1 MNAERGGGGRQAV
14 HYFFKLMDQAPLIH
28 RRCAL
33 TSALFMA
40 QYWDPL
46 RDLVALQD
54 RMNRLF
60 DEAAQRR
67 AREEGEEGEIERPD
81 WTPAADVYNLEGEY
95 LIVVDL
101 PGVSRDALNISLNDN
116 RLLISGERP
125 ADMEAQGRTER
136 PTGSFLRKFGPL
148 PQAVDQKAISAEYKD
163 GVLRLRLPKR
173 REQKQRRVEIKV
185 S

>member
-1 MNAERGGGGRQAV
+1 
-14 HYFFKLMDQAPLIH
+14 
-28 RRCAL
+28 
-33 TSALFMA
+33 MA

-60 DEAAQRR
+60 DEAAQKRSR
-67 AREEGEEGEIERPD
+67 DEGDEGEIERAD
-81 WTPAADVYNLEGEY
+81 WTPAADVYNREDEY
-95 LIVVDL
+95 LILVDL
-101 PGVSRDALNISLNDN
+101 PGVSREALDISLNEN
-116 RLLISGERP
+116 YLFIRGERLP
-125 ADMEAQGRTER
+125 DAESQGRMER
-136 PTGSFLRKFGPL
+136 PVGRFLRKFGPL
-148 PQAVDQKAISAEYKD
+148 PPAVDQKAIAAEYKD

>member
-1 MNAERGGGGRQAV
+1 
-14 HYFFKLMDQAPLIH
+14 
-28 RRCAL
+28 
-33 TSALFMA
+33 MA

-60 DEAAQRR
+60 DEAAHRR
-67 AREEGEEGEIERPD
+67 ARDEGEDGEIERAD
-81 WTPAADVYNLEGEY
+81 WTPAADVYNQEDEY

-101 PGVSRDALNISLNDN
+101 PGVSRDDLDISLNDD
-116 RLLISGERP
+116 RLFIRGKRLP
-125 ADMEAQGRTER
+125 DTEAEGRTER
-136 PTGSFLRKFGPL
+136 PSGNFLRKFGPL
-148 PQAVDQKAISAEYKD
+148 PPTVDQKAISAEYKD

-185 S
+185 Q

>member
-1 MNAERGGGGRQAV
+1 
-14 HYFFKLMDQAPLIH
+14 
-28 RRCAL
+28 
-33 TSALFMA
+33 MA

-95 LIVVDL
+95 LIVIDL
-101 PGVSRDALNISLNDN
+101 PGVSRDELDISLNDN
-116 RLLISGERP
+116 RLFIRGRRD
-125 ADMEAQGRTER
+125 ADIESQGRTER
-136 PTGSFLRKFGPL
+136 PAGSFLRKFGPL
-148 PQAVDQKAISAEYKD
+148 PQTVDQKAISAEYRD
-163 GVLRLRLPKR
+163 GVLRLRLPR
-173 REQKQRRVEIKV
+173 RKEQKQQRRVEIKV
-185 S
+185 K

>member
-1 MNAERGGGGRQAV
+1 M
-14 HYFFKLMDQAPLIH
+14 
-28 RRCAL
+28 
-33 TSALFMA
+33 S

-60 DEAAQRR
+60 DEAAQKR
-67 AREEGEEGEIERPD
+67 AARDEGDEGEIERAD
-81 WTPAADVYNLEGEY
+81 WTPAADVYNLETEY

-101 PGVSRDALNISLNDN
+101 PGVSRDALDISLNDN
-116 RLLISGERP
+116 RLFIRGQRLPE
-125 ADMEAQGRTER
+125 MESQGRTER
-136 PTGSFLRKFGPL
+136 AFGSFLRKFGPL
-148 PQAVDQKAISAEYKD
+148 PPTVDQKSIAAEYKD

-185 S
+185 Q

>member
-1 MNAERGGGGRQAV
+1 M
-14 HYFFKLMDQAPLIH
+14 
-28 RRCAL
+28 
-33 TSALFMA
+33 S

-60 DEAAQRR
+60 DEAAHRK
-67 AREEGEEGEIERPD
+67 AREEGDEGEIERAD
-81 WTPAADVYNLEGEY
+81 WSPAADVYNRENDY

-101 PGVSRDALNISLNDN
+101 PGVSRDALDISLDND
-116 RLLISGERP
+116 RLLIRGERP
-125 ADMEAQGRTER
+125 PETEARQRSER
-136 PTGSFLRKFGPL
+136 PHGRFLRKFGPL

-173 REQKQRRVEIKV
+173 KEQKSRRTEIKV